1 MEYSEKIADKLNDL
15 LEKNYD
21 SEKGYKLAEEK
32 VKDSQLKEIFRS
44 RSQNRYDFGHELKAE
59 IKKYG
64 ESPDKG
70 TSVKGDLHRTWMNIK
85 SSLSSNTDEAILEEA
100 MRGEKAAVEDYDSV
114 IAEGDIA
121 ATTKD
126 LLKKQRDYIKN
137 ALEQVKNLERK
148 KA

>member
-1 MEYSEKIADKLNDL
+1 MEYTEKIADKLNDL

-32 VKDSQLKEIFRS
+32 VNDPQLKELFRS
-44 RSQNRYDFGHELKAE
+44 RAQNRYDFGHEIKAE

-85 SSLSSNTDEAILEEA
+85 SSLSSNTEEAILEEA
-100 MRGEKAAVEDYDSV
+100 IRGEKAAVSDYDSV
-114 IAEGDIA
+114 INEKEIPS
-121 ATTKD
+121 TTKD
-126 LLKKQRDYIKN
+126 MLIRQRDHIKS
-137 ALEQVKNLERK
+137 ALEKVKNLERK
-148 KA
+148 KS